1 MRLNRRGSSMVER
14 VRQAWSGPVSTDYL
28 AKQAQFGWRLV
39 SVEWER
45 EITAEGPAVYREIV
59 PYGLQ
64 VAADG
69 KHLEENPG
77 ETQVLLTVLE
87 GIVGDRRLSQIAT
100 DLNNRG
106 LRTRSGDRWA
116 TGQIFELLPRI
127 IEAGPRLL
135 PSEEWIARREQLFA
149 AAF

>member
-1 MRLNRRGSSMVER
+1 MVER
-14 VRQAWSGPVSTDYL
+14 VRQEWSGAISTDYL
-28 AKQAQFGWRLV
+28 SKQAQFGWRLV
-39 SVEWER
+39 SIEWER
-45 EITAEGPAVYREIV
+45 EITAEGPAVYRESV

-69 KHLEENPG
+69 KHLEENPQ

-87 GIVGDRRLSQIAT
+87 GIVGDRRLSQIAK
-100 DLNNRG
+100 DLNDRG
-106 LRTRSGDRWA
+106 LRTRSGEKWA
-116 TGQIFELLPRI
+116 TAQIFELLPRI

>member
-1 MRLNRRGSSMVER
+1 MMER
-14 VRQAWSGPVSTDYL
+14 VRQSWSGAISTDYL
-28 AKQAQFGWRLV
+28 SKQAEFGWRLV
-39 SVEWER
+39 SLEWER
-45 EITAEGPAVYREIV
+45 EITAEGPVGYRESV

-64 VAADG
+64 AAPDG
-69 KHLEENPG
+69 KHLEENPR
-77 ETQVLLTVLE
+77 ETQVLLSVLE
-87 GIVGDRRLSQIAT
+87 GIVGDRRLSQIAK
-100 DLNNRG
+100 DLNDRG
-106 LRTRSGDRWA
+106 LRTRNGEPWA